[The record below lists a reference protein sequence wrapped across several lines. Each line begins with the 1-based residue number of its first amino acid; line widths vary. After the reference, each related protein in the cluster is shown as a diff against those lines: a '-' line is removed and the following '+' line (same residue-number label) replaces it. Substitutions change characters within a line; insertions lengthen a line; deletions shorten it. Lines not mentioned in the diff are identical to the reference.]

1 MRRSVCTPRANFFPN
16 ASRELSVRPVRI
28 LVAFASSVLF
38 GWGFMTLVLTRPEA
52 VPHLAILLAVVMTIE
67 YWLTNRDAKRR
78 PEALSAPGSAT
89 MSGAKDG

>member
-1 MRRSVCTPRANFFPN
+1 
-16 ASRELSVRPVRI
+16 
-28 LVAFASSVLF
+28 
-38 GWGFMTLVLTRPEA
+38 MTLVLTRPEA

-67 YWLTNRDAKRR
+67 YWLANRDAKRR